1 MDQRMKEFWPPAS
14 VALIERLEQA
24 IANHKKA
31 VMAKESEAS
40 PWECD
45 LELWSVL
52 DENI

>member
-1 MDQRMKEFWPPAS
+1 MNPLFKEYWPPAS
-14 VALIERLEQA
+14 VALIEKLENA
-24 IANHKKA
+24 IANHKHA